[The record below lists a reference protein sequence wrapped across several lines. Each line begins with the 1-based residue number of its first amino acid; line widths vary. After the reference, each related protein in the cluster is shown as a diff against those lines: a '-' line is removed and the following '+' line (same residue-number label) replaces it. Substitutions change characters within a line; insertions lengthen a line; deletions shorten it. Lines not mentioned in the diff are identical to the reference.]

1 MLPLHRPRRSKLRSK
16 TSPLGRR
23 VLTKNPRPWEFDD
36 SLPEPV
42 QETWAKISL
51 TVEREDGGIVDAE
64 QIRPRSWIES
74 NGIGAGQLLPLNIAE
89 RQVAGFAHVTAVDPC
104 PMISSGEGSVITGR
118 FTTRQVDIIARA
130 EILGADG
137 TIEILEGTTTHPI
150 WSLDRQD
157 WVELGELAEGE
168 QLSGQAGIAV
178 VISHAIH
185 RCSTPVYNIEV
196 HGEHVYQVGCQALL
210 VHNAVTCGFGDI
222 GSHLPVRASTAL
234 ENGLTW
240 LGGAYDEIASGIF
253 RSKDKLRQFRM
264 TDRDLL
270 PTQGNIGPH
279 VHFEAL
285 DSFGNVIENLH
296 IPVI

>member
-1 MLPLHRPRRSKLRSK
+1 
-16 TSPLGRR
+16 LGSR

-64 QIRPRSWIES
+64 LIRPRAWVDG
-74 NGIGAGQLLPLNIAE
+74 NGIRAGQFLPLNIAE
-89 RQVAGFAHVTAVDPC
+89 LNVAGFAHVTAVDPC
-104 PMISSGEGSVITGR
+104 PMISSGEGSVIICR
-118 FTTRQVDIIARA
+118 LTTRQVDIIARA

-196 HGEHVYQVGCQALL
+196 HGEHVYAVGELGTL
-210 VHNAVTCGFGDI
+210 VHNSADDC
-222 GSHLPVRASTAL
+222 VRALSKQKFYQGDPDVL
-234 ENGLTW
+234 
-240 LGGAYDEIASGIF
+240 
-253 RSKDKLRQFRM
+253 RSKGLLDKYNKLQDDIWNPNLATH
-264 TDRDLL
+264 TDDLKDIVDEVNQIWG
-270 PTQGNIGPH
+270 TGFDWD
-279 VHFEAL
+279 VWF
-285 DSFGNVIENLH
+285 H
-296 IPVI
+296 I